1 MQMVVECL
9 SKHAKKKIEENLEL
23 GWFVVSVTA
32 FGCDNIFS
40 IIVFEQEK

>member
-9 SKHAKKKIEENLEL
+9 SKHAKKKIEKELEL
-23 GWFVVSVTA
+23 GWFVVSVATY
-32 FGCDNIFS
+32 GCDNIFS